1 MSRDAR
7 VFGPEREKGMRH
19 HSVRLGHRLGFALSG
34 AAILGAVLLLAPSCS
49 RRAQSESGTAAATA
63 PLAPVVNVSRQ
74 SLSNEIEIASE
85 FRPFQEI
92 DLHAKE
98 SGYVKQ
104 LFIDWGTHVKAGQ
117 LMAVLEIPELE
128 QQVER
133 DKAAE
138 RGSEQDLARA
148 HEELTRAQSAYQVA
162 HLTSTRMAA
171 VQKTQPGLVAQEEV
185 DVAQGKDEES
195 GAEVSASRD
204 AVAAAEQELAGAKAM
219 LQKDEALFSYARISA
234 PFDGVVTELDA
245 YTGALLPAGTSSS
258 QNGLALCHLSQ
269 NDLLRLVIPVPET
282 VVPDVHLGEP
292 VQVRVTVLNRTF
304 QGKVTRFSDQI
315 DLETRTM
322 HTEVQVP
329 NANYQLVPGM
339 YAYVQLP
346 TVRTV
351 NVLAVPIQAVR
362 RSGNDTGTVLV
373 VNGQHAVESRA
384 VKLGMETADNVEITS
399 GLEENELVIFGEQNR
414 YQPGEIVN
422 PKQVTPGSLNGS
434 E

>member
-1 MSRDAR
+1 
-7 VFGPEREKGMRH
+7 MRH
-19 HSVRLGHRLGFALSG
+19 HSVRLGHRRAFALGG
-34 AAILGAVLLLAPSCS
+34 AAILAAVLLLAPCCS
-49 RRAQSESGTAAATA
+49 RRGQGEPSAAATTA
-63 PLAPVVNVSRQ
+63 PPAPVVKVGRQ
-74 SLSNEIEIASE
+74 NLSNEIEIASE

-92 DLHAKE
+92 DVHAKE
-98 SGYVKQ
+98 SGYIKRLYV
-104 LFIDWGTHVKAGQ
+104 DWGTHVKAGQ
-117 LMAVLEIPELE
+117 LMAELEIPELE
-128 QQVER
+128 QQIEH
-133 DKAAE
+133 DKAVE
-138 RGSEQDLARA
+138 QGSEQSLARA
-148 HEELTRAQSAYQVA
+148 HEELTRTQSAYQVA

-171 VQKTQPGLVAQEEV
+171 VQKTQPGLVAQQEV

-195 GAEVSASRD
+195 GAEVSANRD
-204 AVAAAEQELAGAKAM
+204 AVAAAEQELAGTKAM
-219 LQKDEALFSYARISA
+219 LQKDRALFSYARILA

-346 TVRTV
+346 TVRSV

-362 RSGNDTGTVLV
+362 RSGNDAGTVLV
-373 VNGQHAVESRA
+373 VNGQHVIESRA
-384 VKLGMETADNVEITS
+384 VKLGMETADDVEITS
-399 GLEENELVIFGEQNR
+399 GLEENEQVIFGEQNR

-434 E
+434 D